1 MLLYKLYYNY
11 KCVGYRLDEVY
22 AVKDYKTVKIA
33 LDMPPLLA
41 KRVISEVLSENE
53 VQDKGTLSL
62 LKKTLRDG
70 TVVLATDNEV
80 NVREV
85 STFDEAKKYIE
96 DDRLLRKSFGKVF
109 TIPPEGTK
117 DEIAFTHKILD
128 IYGIHSVRELLY
140 CDLNVDMKIGE

>member
-1 MLLYKLYYNY
+1 MLLYKLCYNY
-11 KCVGYRLDEVY
+11 KCVGYRLEEVY

-33 LDMPPLLA
+33 LDMPPVLA
-41 KRVISEVLSENE
+41 KKVISEVLSENE

-85 STFDEAKKYIE
+85 FTFEEAKKYIE
-96 DDRLLRKSFGKVF
+96 DDRLLRKSFGKIF

-117 DEIAFTHKILD
+117 EEIAFTHKILD
-128 IYGIHSVRELLY
+128 IYNIHSVRELLY
-140 CDLNVDMKIGE
+140 CDLNLDMKIGE

>member
-1 MLLYKLYYNY
+1 MLVLMSKFPNDSSLSIIKAFSLSDN
-11 KCVGYRLDEVY
+11 VQLDWSS
-22 AVKDYKTVKIA
+22 ADSALTV
-33 LDMPPLLA
+33 

>member
-11 KCVGYRLDEVY
+11 KCIGYRLKEVY
-22 AVKDYKTVKIA
+22 AVKDYKTVKID
-33 LDMPPLLA
+33 LDMSPVLA

-53 VQDKGTLSL
+53 VQGKGTLSV

-70 TVVLATDNEV
+70 TVVLATDDEV

-85 STFDEAKKYIE
+85 FTFEEAKKYIE

-117 DEIAFTHKILD
+117 EEIAFIHKILD
-128 IYGIHSVRELLY
+128 IYDVHSIRELLH

>member
-1 MLLYKLYYNY
+1 M
-11 KCVGYRLDEVY
+11 
-22 AVKDYKTVKIA
+22 
-33 LDMPPLLA
+33 A

-96 DDRLLRKSFGKVF
+96 DDRLLRKSFGKIF

-117 DEIAFTHKILD
+117 EEIAFTHKILD
-128 IYGIHSVRELLY
+128 IYDVHSIRELLY

>member
-1 MLLYKLYYNY
+1 MLLYKLNYND
-11 KCVGYRLDEVY
+11 KCIGYRLKDVY
-22 AVKDYKTVKIA
+22 AVKDFKTVKLD
-33 LDMPPLLA
+33 LDMPPVLA
-41 KRVISEVLSENE
+41 QRVKTEVLSENE
-53 VQDKGTLSL
+53 VQCKDTLSV
-62 LKKTLRDG
+62 LKKTLQDG

-96 DDRLLRKSFGKVF
+96 DDRLLRKSFGKIF

-117 DEIAFTHKILD
+117 EEKAFTHKILD

-140 CDLNVDMKIGE
+140 CDLNLDMKIGD

>member
-1 MLLYKLYYNY
+1 MLLYKLNYNE
-11 KCVGYRLDEVY
+11 KCIGYRLMNVY
-22 AVKDYKTVKIA
+22 AVKDYKTVKIS
-33 LDMPPLLA
+33 LDMPPVLA
-41 KRVISEVLSENE
+41 QRVISEVLSEKE
-53 VQDKGTLSL
+53 VQGKGILPV
-62 LKKTLRDG
+62 LKKTLQDG

-96 DDRLLRKSFGKVF
+96 DNRLLRKSFGKIF

-117 DEIAFTHKILD
+117 EEIAFTHKILD

-140 CDLNVDMKIGE
+140 CDLNLDMKLGD

>member
-11 KCVGYRLDEVY
+11 KCVGYRLDKVY

-85 STFDEAKKYIE
+85 FTFEEAKKYIE
-96 DDRLLRKSFGKVF
+96 DDRLLRKSFGKIF